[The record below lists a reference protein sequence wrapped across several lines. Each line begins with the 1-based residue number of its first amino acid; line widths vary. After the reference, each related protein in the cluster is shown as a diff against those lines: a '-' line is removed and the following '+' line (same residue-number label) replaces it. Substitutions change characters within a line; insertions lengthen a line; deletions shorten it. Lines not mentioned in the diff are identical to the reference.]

1 MSDFIEE
8 VEGQL
13 RSERYRELALKLL
26 PWFVAALI
34 AVIVGWLG
42 VWGYHA
48 WRDRNVGRASIAYD
62 KGITALAQGDEIG
75 AFSDFATLG
84 KSGPPGY
91 RTLALVQQGNIRLG
105 ADKNAEAAG
114 FYDEAAKAAPNGIL
128 RDLARLKAAL
138 ALLDVTPYP
147 QLQTRLTA
155 LIGANKPFDLQAR
168 EALAMAKLSAGK
180 VTEARGDLNALTL
193 TLGVTPSMSQRA
205 KAALAIIDFGQ
216 AGMISR
222 VAHAAATMP
231 PPSRPSVATPQST
244 EGAAGPPGAAGPQP
258 DPRTAPQ

>member
-13 RSERYRELALKLL
+13 RSERYRELALRLA
-26 PWFVAALI
+26 PWFIGAFI
-34 AVIVGWLG
+34 AVVIGWVG

-62 KGITALAQGDEIG
+62 KGITALSQGDETG
-75 AFSDFATLG
+75 AFADFAALG

-91 RTLALVQQGNIRLG
+91 RSLALVQQGNIRLSVN
-105 ADKNAEAAG
+105 KNTEAAG
-114 FYDEAAKAAPNGIL
+114 FYDQAAVVAPNAIF
-128 RDLARLKAAL
+128 RDMARLKAAL
-138 ALLDVTPYP
+138 ALMDVAPYP

-155 LIGANKPFDLQAR
+155 LIGQGKPFDLQAR
-168 EALAMAKLSAGK
+168 EALAMAKLAAGK
-180 VTEARGDLNALTL
+180 IEEARGDLNALTL
-193 TLGVTPSMSQRA
+193 TLGVTASMTQRA

-216 AGMISR
+216 AGMIPR
-222 VAHAAATMP
+222 VGQAAATLP
-231 PPSRPSVATPQST
+231 PPVRPTVAAPQST
-244 EGAAGPPGAAGPQP
+244 EGAAGPPDAAGSQA